1 MAALPHISRLTA
13 ACESFLFV
21 RTACINASG
30 NAAGISRR
38 TASVDF
44 PVFASM
50 NIIDSAHQDTA
61 ESVQGVSL
69 RKVGDSVGHKICLD
83 PLEKRQVSC
92 LCWESNDDFSV
103 IQSVALSQY
112 ADVQGKGRQSFHI
125 DTFGISRCF

>member
-83 PLEKRQVSC
+83 PLERDKFLVSAGNRTTIFRS
-92 LCWESNDDFSV
+92 SNPWRCHNTPMFKVKGGSHF
-103 IQSVALSQY
+103 ISTLSE
-112 ADVQGKGRQSFHI
+112 
-125 DTFGISRCF
+125 